1 MDFFD
6 SPVQAFFS
14 VGEVQQPLWGG
25 VILALTG
32 GIYVALSRLVFH
44 PLAHVPGPRLA
55 ALSDWYVA
63 YWNVVKD
70 GQFVHHLAELHRV
83 YGGPL

>member
-1 MDFFD
+1 MGSFG
-6 SPVQAFFS
+6 SLMQAFAS
-14 VGEVQQPLWGG
+14 LEEAQRPLWAG
-25 VILALTG
+25 VTLALTG

-44 PLAHVPGPRLA
+44 PLAKVPGPKLA
-55 ALSDWYVA
+55 GLSDWYVA

-83 YGGPL
+83 YGEPS